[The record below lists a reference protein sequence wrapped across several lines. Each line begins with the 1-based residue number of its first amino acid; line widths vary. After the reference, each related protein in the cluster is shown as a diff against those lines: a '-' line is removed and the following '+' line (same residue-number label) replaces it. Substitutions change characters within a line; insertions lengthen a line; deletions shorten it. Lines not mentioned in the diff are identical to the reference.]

1 MPSNFNM
8 IYDKYK
14 LSVKDKVLLVDV
26 TGSWT
31 IKDIDNDISN
41 FKANLDTYEYE
52 SVQYDFL
59 KLNNLDTAGAFI
71 LSQALRIDPKDKC
84 DWIICNSDEGYS
96 TLMKLVIASISCPAG
111 DKKRRWYDILT
122 NIGKGTDRFFY
133 ELVET
138 LAFLG
143 QFFMVLMH
151 FIFRPQK
158 VRWKSVVA
166 LIEEIG
172 VNAVPIV
179 MTLCFFVGAVI
190 AYMGVN
196 LLAAFGASIFM
207 VDLVGISVL
216 RELAPIIVAVLV
228 AGRSNSSFTAQI
240 GAMKMRQEIDA
251 LKVIGLDAYETL
263 VFPRALACIIALP
276 ILTFLGMM
284 SGIFSGMLIAWMTM
298 DISPILFL
306 TRLNEAV
313 GIESFWVGLVKT
325 PFFAIVI
332 AIIGCRQ
339 GLAVSGSVE
348 SLGSRTTQSVVQSI
362 FAVIALNAIFAI
374 LFYQMGV

>member
-1 MPSNFNM
+1 M

-31 IKDIDNDISN
+31 IKDIDNDISK
-41 FKANLDTYEYE
+41 FKANLDAYEYE

-71 LSQALRIDPKDKC
+71 LSQALRVNPKDKC

-96 TLMKLVIASISCPAG
+96 TLMKLVIASISCSAG

-133 ELVET
+133 ELV
-138 LAFLG
+138 
-143 QFFMVLMH
+143 
-151 FIFRPQK
+151 
-158 VRWKSVVA
+158 
-166 LIEEIG
+166 
-172 VNAVPIV
+172 
-179 MTLCFFVGAVI
+179 VGSVI

>member
-1 MPSNFNM
+1 MLSNFNT
-8 IYDKYK
+8 ISDKYK
-14 LSVKDKVLLVDV
+14 LSIKDKVLLVDV
-26 TGSWT
+26 FGSWT
-31 IKDIDNDISN
+31 IKDIDYVASKFHVDLESMDYSSVEYN
-41 FKANLDTYEYE
+41 F
-52 SVQYDFL
+52 S

-71 LSQALRIDPKDKC
+71 LCQALKGNIGGKCEWEIYGSDKA
-84 DWIICNSDEGYS
+84 YY
-96 TLMKLVIASISCPAG
+96 TLMELVIGSTSFFIN
-111 DKKRRWYDILT
+111 DKKRRWYDILS
-122 NIGKGTDRFFY
+122 NIGKATERFFN
-133 ELVET
+133 EFVET

-143 QFFMVLMH
+143 QFFMVFSN
-151 FIFRPQK
+151 FILRPHK
-158 VRWKSVVA
+158 VRWKSVVS

-172 VNAVPIV
+172 LNAVPIV
-179 MTLCFFVGAVI
+179 ITLCFFVGAVI

-228 AGRSNSSFTAQI
+228 AGRSNSAFTAQI

-276 ILTFLGMM
+276 ILTFLGMI

-306 TRLNEAV
+306 ARLSESV

-362 FAVIALNAIFAI
+362 FAVITLNAIFAI